1 MHSER
6 RGSPSAEDIARFLEE
21 IQKGIAARVCLE
33 IRYGPGWR
41 LVEPHVLGRASNGDL
56 VLRAFQVSGASASG
70 AAAGWKLLRLDRMTA
85 LRPGDGHFE
94 GPRPDY
100 NPVDPAMKGGIIAGL

>member
-1 MHSER
+1 MHSEQ
-6 RGSPSAEDIARFLEE
+6 RGSPSAEEIAALVDD
-21 IQKGIAARVCLE
+21 IQKGIAARSCLE
-33 IRYGPGWR
+33 IHYGPGWR
-41 LVEPHVLGRASNGDL
+41 LVEPHVLGRASNGDV

-85 LRPGDGHFE
+85 LRPSDGHFE

>member
-1 MHSER
+1 MVN
-6 RGSPSAEDIARFLEE
+6 E
-21 IQKGIAARVCLE
+21 IRNGIAARNCLE
-33 IRYGPGWR
+33 IHYGPGWR
-41 LVEPHVLGRASNGDL
+41 LVEPHVLGRASNGDV

-85 LRPGDGHFE
+85 LRPGDGHFA